1 MGRTSILSDGEWKLM
16 SLLWNSA
23 PKTVSQLVNDLK
35 NDTAWTKG
43 TVFMMLTRL
52 LEKGYVRFEEQG
64 RIKQYYPLLQQEE
77 AAKQE
82 TETFLSKVYGG
93 SLHMMVSSMVD
104 HHALSREDIDELYQ
118 ILKRA
123 ETTTK

>member
-64 RIKQYYPLLQQEE
+64 RIKQYYPLLQQE
-77 AAKQE
+77 
-82 TETFLSKVYGG
+82 
-93 SLHMMVSSMVD
+93 
-104 HHALSREDIDELYQ
+104 
-118 ILKRA
+118 
-123 ETTTK
+123 